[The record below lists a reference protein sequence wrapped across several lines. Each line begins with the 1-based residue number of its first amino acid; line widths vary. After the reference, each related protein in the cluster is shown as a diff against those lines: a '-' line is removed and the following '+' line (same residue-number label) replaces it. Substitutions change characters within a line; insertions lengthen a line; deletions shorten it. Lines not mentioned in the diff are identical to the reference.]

1 MTATNN
7 EKFVEA
13 KRIAYCVHVDHE
25 NDRISR
31 MYAWE
36 IPSDIPRPHFGETL
50 LVENMDDTARVFFI
64 TERQVISIESIDR
77 KKVLGVSSKKIS
89 LYDENYSLLFDAFE
103 DIKQGIHIPDDF
115 LGAEDGEIIGWRIPA
130 EEQDV
135 VPARRARRFRS
146 ARFKE
151 LKERIIAQIPNPEPK
166 GVNES
171 CAIKRLRKS
180 ANLIEL
186 MREVYE
192 DFLMLAEMNIITSK
206 IMYDFRGLFK
216 AHSIFYNE
224 DADHGRIYLD
234 SGRDYEAHR
243 KAQVYV
249 CGDACMQ
256 AFGTVRVFAT
266 GQSRVEAWEK
276 SEVLSEGCARVI
288 AYGKSTVEARS
299 GEVYAYFDS
308 SVSTT
313 NAIVRAYDRSKFHAT
328 YHATVWANEQ
338 ATIRACGGADVVAR
352 DEVRV
357 TVVGE
362 AYVSSWDNTFVL
374 VKDDRA
380 TVTAGG
386 NSCVVSTCNIACKLK
401 GNATHHDT
409 ESNTL
414 RANSSVKIEVN
425 QPED

>member
-1 MTATNN
+1 MTATSNN
-7 EKFVEA
+7 ETFDA

-36 IPSDIPRPHFGETL
+36 IPADMPRPHFGETL

-64 TERQVISIESIDR
+64 IERQVIPIEPVDR
-77 KKVLGVSSKKIS
+77 KKVLGISNKKIS
-89 LYDENYSLLFDAFE
+89 LYDKNFSILFDAFE
-103 DIKQGIHIPDDF
+103 DIKQGIHTPDDF
-115 LGAEDGEIIGWRIPA
+115 LGIEDGEFIGWRIPA

-151 LKERIIAQIPNPEPK
+151 LKERLIAQIPDPEPK

-186 MREVYE
+186 MSEIYKE
-192 DFLMLAEMNIITSK
+192 FLMFAEMNIITSK
-206 IMYDFRGLFK
+206 IMCDFRGLFK
-216 AHSIFYNE
+216 AHNIFYNE
-224 DADHGRIYLD
+224 DSDHGRIYLD
-234 SGRDYEAHR
+234 SGRDYESHR
-243 KAQVYV
+243 KAQVYI
-249 CGDACMQ
+249 CGDARMQ
-256 AFGTVRVFAT
+256 AFGTSRVFAT
-266 GQSRVEAWEK
+266 GQSRVEAWGK

-288 AYGKSTVEARS
+288 AYGESTVEARS
-299 GEVYAYFDS
+299 GEVYAYFNS
-308 SVSTT
+308 SVKAT
-313 NAIVRAYDRSKFHAT
+313 NAIVRAYDKVSVYADGSI
-328 YHATVWANEQ
+328 VWANEQ
-338 ATIRACGGADVVAR
+338 ATVLACGGADVVAR

-362 AYVSSWDNTFVL
+362 ASVSSWDNTFVL

-380 TVTAGG
+380 TVKAGG

-414 RANSSVKIEVN
+414 RVNSCVKVEVN

>member
-31 MYAWE
+31 MCAWE
-36 IPSDIPRPHFGETL
+36 IPSDMPRPHFGETL

-89 LYDENYSLLFDAFE
+89 LYNENYSLLFDAFE

-115 LGAEDGEIIGWRIPA
+115 LGAEDGKIIGWRIPA

-151 LKERIIAQIPNPEPK
+151 LKERIIAQIPNPEPE
-166 GVNES
+166 GVNEL

-180 ANLIEL
+180 TNIAEL
-186 MREVYE
+186 MKEVYE
-192 DFLMLAEMNIITSK
+192 DFLSLAEMHILTSR
-206 IMYDFRGLFK
+206 IMYDFRDLFK
-216 AHSIFYNE
+216 EYNIFYNE
-224 DADHGRIYLD
+224 SSDHGRIYLD
-234 SGRDYEAHR
+234 SGRDYIFHR

-249 CGDACMQ
+249 CGDARMQ
-256 AFGTVRVFAT
+256 AFGNVNVFAT

-288 AYGKSTVEARS
+288 AYRESTVEARG

-308 SVSTT
+308 SVTAT
-313 NAIVRAYDRSKFHAT
+313 RGIIRAYDSSKICAKGP
-328 YHATVWANEQ
+328 AVVWANEQ
-338 ATIRACGGADVVAR
+338 STVRACGGADIVAR
-352 DEVRV
+352 DKVRV
-357 TVVGE
+357 VVVGD
-362 AYVSSWDNTFVL
+362 ASVSSWDNTFVL
-374 VKDDRA
+374 VEDGRSN
-380 TVTAGG
+380 VTASG

-401 GNATHHDT
+401 GNAIYHNT

-414 RANSSVKIEVN
+414 RVNSSVKIEVN